1 VWFGTIHQLNGQHQ
15 GKQQF
20 MFFKQGTAHVGVHVV
35 GEPIVQQQNAVNGPF
50 GFGHASTDV
59 IDQGGGLQVVGV
71 NVGIFRGVIVGLEKR
86 ECERERESARERMH
100 E

>member
-1 VWFGTIHQLNGQHQ
+1 
-15 GKQQF
+15 
-20 MFFKQGTAHVGVHVV
+20 MFFKQRTAHVGVHVV

-59 IDQGGGLQVVGV
+59 IDQGGGPKVVGV
-71 NVGIFRGVIVGLEKR
+71 KVGVFGGVVVGLEKR
-86 ECERERESARERMH
+86 ECKRESARERMH

>member
-1 VWFGTIHQLNGQHQ
+1 
-15 GKQQF
+15 

-86 ECERERESARERMH
+86 EQMRTEAAGLETKRVHCTHCTAGR
-100 E
+100 